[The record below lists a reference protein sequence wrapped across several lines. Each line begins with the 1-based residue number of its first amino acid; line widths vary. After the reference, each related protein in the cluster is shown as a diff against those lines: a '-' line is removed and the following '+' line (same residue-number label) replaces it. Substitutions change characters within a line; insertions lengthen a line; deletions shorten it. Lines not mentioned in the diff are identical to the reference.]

1 MKKTQSQHETQPTQP
16 LLPMREGGVFSWR
29 VVAVVSL
36 IACIA
41 IEVLFNLLPIDHN
54 TTLLFWFFPSSLLL
68 FSQHRIFGNIR
79 AHNSVSRDTVP
90 IDGRSPY

>member
-54 TTLLFWFFPSSLLL
+54 TTLLFWFFPASLLL
-68 FSQHRIFGNIR
+68 FSQLYSSKGFTKH
-79 AHNSVSRDTVP
+79 V
-90 IDGRSPY
+90 